1 MATNKRAFTMRMQAE
16 NFEKIKIIAECNKC
30 SIAMQIEYLIEN
42 CIEQYEKEH
51 GEIKFFQDF
60 SE

>member
-16 NFEKIKIIAECNKC
+16 N
-30 SIAMQIEYLIEN
+30 IEYLIEN

-51 GEIKFFQDF
+51 GEIKFFQDL